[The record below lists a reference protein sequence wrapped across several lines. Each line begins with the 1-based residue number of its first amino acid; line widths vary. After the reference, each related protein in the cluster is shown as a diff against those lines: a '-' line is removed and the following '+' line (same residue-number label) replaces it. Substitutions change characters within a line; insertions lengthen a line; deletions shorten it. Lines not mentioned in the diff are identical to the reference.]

1 MRDPYAS
8 LEVPRSATA
17 VDIKKSYRRLAKR
30 LHPDTNNNDPVA
42 ATLFAQL
49 KAAHEILGDEAKRRA
64 FDRGEIDAEGKP
76 TPEAVSNFSGLTLS
90 MTGLMVAVATLVAS
104 LLIMRNVLP
113 LIDPN
118 SKSAG
123 EAGFLSRV
131 SANEERAP
139 AAQAERRDARVW
151 SDSRLLFPQSV
162 SYVAADTIRLGIQVV
177 GETDGL
183 AVEISSLPAG
193 MTISAGRPQGGG
205 RWRILATDVD
215 NAMIYLPPGF
225 SGAIDLAVELRL
237 FDDTVV
243 DRGSLRLEWLQTATI
258 ESAPAT
264 AVSKSSDDK
273 ALASAAL
280 TDQNAIQHATD
291 AVAVS
296 QKSADKAL
304 ASAALTDQNAI
315 QHAADAVA
323 VSDKAL
329 ASAASTDQNAIQH
342 AADAV
347 AVSQKSAD
355 KASASA
361 APTDQNAI
369 QHATDAVAVS
379 LKSADKAS
387 AATAPADQNAMPHA
401 TDSQQDHE
409 SIQLLIGRSEK
420 LLSEGQVE
428 AARLVLLP
436 AAEAHDARAALALG
450 ATYDPTMLAT
460 LQVHGVASDVS
471 MAVDWYKKA
480 QDFGS
485 PEARQRLKSLT
496 AALVEPKKRVV
507 HPPIHVV
514 VSHIVAPRAAAPPRD
529 PGAVSGA
536 GDRVAAIPDP
546 SIHGQLARDDGRK
559 LPTLFGVSY

>member
-273 ALASAAL
+273 ALASAA
-280 TDQNAIQHATD
+280 
-291 AVAVS
+291 
-296 QKSADKAL
+296 
-304 ASAALTDQNAI
+304 
-315 QHAADAVA
+315 
-323 VSDKAL
+323 
-329 ASAASTDQNAIQH
+329 STDQNAIQH